1 MDSKNVKECCA
12 CKQKLPFADF
22 RSHSGKKDNLSSRCR
37 TCAQKYESERYAKL
51 SAEQKKKINADKKAR
66 AKLLYEQVAI
76 KYLET
81 HPCID
86 CGEDDPIVLEF
97 DHVRG
102 EKKFNIADVTRN
114 AVGRRTLEKEIEKC
128 EVRCANCHRRKTKR
142 ERENR

>member
-1 MDSKNVKECCA
+1 
-12 CKQKLPFADF
+12 
-22 RSHSGKKDNLSSRCR
+22 
-37 TCAQKYESERYAKL
+37 
-51 SAEQKKKINADKKAR
+51 
-66 AKLLYEQVAI
+66 VAI